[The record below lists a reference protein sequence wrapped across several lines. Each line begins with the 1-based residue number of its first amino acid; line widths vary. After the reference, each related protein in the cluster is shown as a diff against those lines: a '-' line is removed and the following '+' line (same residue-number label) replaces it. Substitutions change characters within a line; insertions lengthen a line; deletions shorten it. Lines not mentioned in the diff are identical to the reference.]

1 MNAASR
7 AALRARLVDETE
19 RQVSPAEMAA
29 YLDAPVSHE
38 ERADARALV
47 AWFRGR
53 YPTGAERLAYARR
66 AYRRWEGRK

>member
-1 MNAASR
+1 MSGASR
-7 AALRARLVDETE
+7 PTVRARLLAEVE
-19 RQVSPAEMAA
+19 RQLSPVEVAA
-29 YLDAPVSHE
+29 YLEAPVSDD

-66 AYRRWEGRK
+66 AYRRWMGGK